1 MVSDV
6 VAGAT
11 IAGLSNEAELLG
23 AMHIS
28 RLLMR
33 SGVSGLA
40 STELKI
46 ATAKPSNPDKSLW
59 TGYWQLDKRY

>member
-1 MVSDV
+1 MCAVYCGFWQV

-11 IAGLSNEAELLG
+11 IAGLSNKAELLG

-40 STELKI
+40 STELKVC
-46 ATAKPSNPDKSLW
+46 
-59 TGYWQLDKRY
+59 YLD